1 MGHRTQPF
9 GGRVL
14 LLISFGTCKDF
25 YNYLKFSYIYI
36 TYLDHIHS
44 SLCPQ
49 LSLGLPTMSSSQL
62 HVLLIFTHSFILS
75 TKSNKCCPFA
85 HRLSSSKEEQGT
97 YQQPHHQRK
106 IVLPSNH
113 QLPIFMLKFPS
124 HEFFLKKLYF
134 YMQLYVDI
142 DMHLQIFSSR
152 RQEASDSAITIPSL
166 KLYII
171 VSNLPCIVRLK
182 LGSKSRI
189 WS

>member
-1 MGHRTQPF
+1 MYYNGSWATESSPLGEGYFYSLASEHVR
-9 GGRVL
+9 
-14 LLISFGTCKDF
+14 IF

-44 SLCPQ
+44 LLYPQ
-49 LSLGLPTMSSSQL
+49 LSLGLPTISSSQL

-75 TKSNKCCPFA
+75 TKSNKCCPFT

-124 HEFFLKKLYF
+124 HEF
-134 YMQLYVDI
+134 
-142 DMHLQIFSSR
+142 
-152 RQEASDSAITIPSL
+152 SL
-166 KLYII
+166 KNYISI
-171 VSNLPCIVRLK
+171 CSCMLTQTCIYRFSAPGGKRHQILPLP
-182 LGSKSRI
+182 SPA
-189 WS
+189 